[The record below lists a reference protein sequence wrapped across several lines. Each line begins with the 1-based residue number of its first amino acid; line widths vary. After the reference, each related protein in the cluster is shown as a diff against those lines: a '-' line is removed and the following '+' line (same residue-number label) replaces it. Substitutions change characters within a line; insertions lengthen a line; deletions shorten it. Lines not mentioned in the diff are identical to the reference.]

1 MKIILLS
8 GRPSSGKSTTLNLLY
23 DKLMES
29 GKCSVIS
36 EKTPRDSFDFEC
48 VLSYNNKTV
57 AIYTSGDVYQWCVEA
72 IVKYANCDVLVLAYS
87 NKFAR
92 SLEKIVKTTKCKYYH
107 SHHVSKKQR
116 ATDSDNEKVCAE
128 ILEQIQRK

>member
-8 GRPSSGKSTTLNLLY
+8 GRPSSGKSTALNLLY

-48 VLSYNNKTV
+48 VLSCNNKTV
-57 AIYTSGDVYQWCVEA
+57 AIYTFGDVYQWCVEA

-92 SLEKIVKTTKCKYYH
+92 SLEKIVSNNKKYH
-107 SHHVSKKQR
+107 QIIKKQR

-128 ILEQIQRK
+128 ILAQIQRK